1 MIYIHIQNT
10 QTIRKDFTSLKRIK
24 KVVYLYNEILSH
36 VKRKDISIIMMT
48 FMPMEE
54 FMLREI
60 SRQCNINNA

>member
-36 VKRKDISIIMMT
+36 IKRKHISIIMMT

>member
-60 SRQCNINNA
+60 SRQYNK

>member
-10 QTIRKDFTSLKRIK
+10 QTIRKDFTSLRRIK

-60 SRQCNINNA
+60 SRQYNK